1 MYNLYNTIKTYTAG
15 TYQISNTSSL
25 SGSLYWNTAA
35 GAIMTATATGTASF
49 VDGGSVALADL
60 IAKTIYPFRIAWL
73 KVDSGTVYL
82 LY

>member
-1 MYNLYNTIKTYTAG
+1 MYTLYNKINTYTTG
-15 TYQISNTSSL
+15 TYQIANTSSM

-49 VDGGSVALADL
+49 VDGGNIDL
-60 IAKTIYPFRIAWL
+60 SNLTAKTIYPFRIAWL